1 MAELNHLT
9 AARITYAI
17 GENSYAIDR
26 ATLQSWLVQGE
37 DGTCTIS
44 QDEAAAFV
52 RHMAYETDTFGLAH
66 TFKTSLGAT
75 INLNA
80 GGDYGWCIDK
90 EETTQALLQ
99 AIEDETQGNLDPVY
113 LYTANDRS
121 ANDIGNTYVEVCI
134 SQQKMWCYK
143 DGVLVTETPVTT
155 VSRPFGIL
163 TSSGLTV
170 WIVSVVIWI
179 CPRENSSVSE
189 MRGRRAAFSSPDRNG
204 PIIEFGFCISCGIV
218 PSAMT

>member
-1 MAELNHLT
+1 
-9 AARITYAI
+9 
-17 GENSYAIDR
+17 
-26 ATLQSWLVQGE
+26 
-37 DGTCTIS
+37 
-44 QDEAAAFV
+44 
-52 RHMAYETDTFGLAH
+52 MAYETDTFGLAH

-134 SQQKMWCYK
+134 SAENVVLQGWRSG
-143 DGVLVTETPVTT
+143 DGNTGHNGQ
-155 VSRPFGIL
+155 SCD
-163 TSSGLTV
+163 GL
-170 WIVSVVIWI
+170 
-179 CPRENSSVSE
+179 
-189 MRGRRAAFSSPDRNG
+189 
-204 PIIEFGFCISCGIV
+204 
-218 PSAMT
+218 